1 MKKAAVATPAE
12 LEQMA
17 AAVPE
22 LTFTVTTET
31 KQVSG
36 FNVKKV
42 VAKDAKANK
51 TYDVW
56 VTNDITLPVNSISS
70 FYKKAGGVPVEFQ
83 TFLNG
88 QLVSV
93 VLKSVSEEK
102 NPAGTFSIASTYER
116 ISFDDLKSLG
126 GKR

>member
-1 MKKAAVATPAE
+1 
-12 LEQMA
+12 MA

-22 LTFTVTTET
+22 LTFTATTET
-31 KQVSG
+31 KQVAG
-36 FNVKKV
+36 FNCKKV
-42 VAKDAKANK
+42 TAKDAKANK

-56 VTNDITLPVNSISS
+56 VTNDITLPTNSISA

-83 TFLNG
+83 TYLNG

-93 VLKSVSEEK
+93 VLKSITEEK
-102 NPAGTFSIASTYER
+102 NPAGTFGIASSYER
-116 ISFDDLKSLG
+116 ISFEDLKALG